1 MACMQHGA
9 RGRRAIGRASL
20 SAALVS
26 VAACAGRI
34 DAARDP
40 FALGVASGYPSPDG
54 FVIWTRLAP
63 EPLAPDGAGGMSP
76 ASMDVAWEVAEDP
89 RFERIAR
96 RGVATAEA
104 AWAHSLHV
112 EVGGL
117 GAGRPYWYRFVAD
130 GRASP
135 VGRAATA
142 PSPGAAAARLRF
154 AFASCQHYEQG
165 WFVAHRH
172 MAAEGLDLVVFLG
185 DYIYESSWGRDH
197 VRAHEAG
204 EPATLAAYRRR
215 HALYRS
221 DIDLQASHA
230 ACPWL
235 VTWDDHEVDN
245 DYADDRSEDL
255 WPRERFLARRAAAYR
270 AFYEH
275 MPLPPSMRPS
285 GPDMRIHARLDWGA
299 LARIHVLD
307 DRQYRSHQACPRP
320 GRGGSNTVGASCAE
334 RLDPALTMLGGAQER
349 WLDEGFASSGARWN
363 VIAQQTL
370 VARLARQ
377 SGGEAR
383 VWTDG
388 WDGYP
393 AARARLLDSLV
404 ARRASNPLVVGGDV
418 HAWYAADLRRDFD
431 DPRGAIVA
439 SEVCGS
445 SITSQGPSHAR
456 LATLAPLNPHLRFA
470 DGATRGYAVATLARG
485 GAEVA
490 LRTVETVKRAD
501 AGISTLARIGIEDG
515 RPGVHVSGAA

>member
-1 MACMQHGA
+1 M
-9 RGRRAIGRASL
+9 RDLRLPRRAIARASL
-20 SAALVS
+20 SAALLS
-26 VAACAGRI
+26 LGACAGRI
-34 DAARDP
+34 DPARDP
-40 FALGVASGYPSPDG
+40 FALGVASGYPAPDG

-63 EPLAPDGAGGMSP
+63 EPLAPDGGGGMASAP
-76 ASMDVAWEVAEDP
+76 AEVAWEVAEDM
-89 RFERIAR
+89 RFERVVR
-96 RGVATAEA
+96 RGVAMAEA
-104 AWAHSLHV
+104 GWAHSVHV

-117 GAGRPYWYRFVAD
+117 AAARAYWYRFIAD
-130 GRASP
+130 GRASA
-135 VGRAATA
+135 VGRASTA
-142 PSPGAAAARLRF
+142 PAPGSAPARLRL
-154 AFASCQHYEQG
+154 AFASCQQYEQG

-172 MAAEGLDLVVFLG
+172 MAAEDLDLVAFLG

-197 VRAHEAG
+197 VRHHEAG
-204 EPATLAAYRRR
+204 EPTTLAEYRRR

-221 DIDLQASHA
+221 DRDLQACHA
-230 ACPWL
+230 AHPWV

-275 MPLPPSMRPS
+275 MPLPAWMRPS

-307 DRQYRSHQACPRP
+307 DRQHRSHQPCPRP
-320 GRGGSNTVGASCAE
+320 GRGGSNVVGPSCTE
-334 RLDPALTMLGGAQER
+334 RLDPSLTLLGAAQER
-349 WLDEGFASSGARWN
+349 WLDEGFASSRARWN

-370 VARLARQ
+370 MAQLVRPAA
-377 SGGEAR
+377 GGEAR

-393 AARARLLDSLV
+393 AARARLLGSV
-404 ARRASNPLVVGGDV
+404 AARRLSNPLVVGGDV
-418 HAWYAADLRRDFD
+418 HAWYAADLKLDFD
-431 DPRGAIVA
+431 DPRGATVA

-456 LATLAPLNPHLRFA
+456 LASLAPRNPHLRLA
-470 DGATRGYAVATLARG
+470 EGTTRGYAVATLARG

-490 LRTVETVKRAD
+490 LRTVETVKRPD
-501 AGISTLARIGIEDG
+501 AGIGTLARIAIEDG
-515 RPGVHVSGAA
+515 RPGVHVSGMS

>member
-76 ASMDVAWEVAEDP
+76 AAMEVAWEVAEDP

-172 MAAEGLDLVVFLG
+172 MAAEELDLVVFLG